1 LAISDTNATLR
12 RGESRA
18 RRRGLAILGFLL
30 TVATTFLGLLAVT
43 FFIGRVV
50 PIDPALA
57 IVGDRAPAHVVERVR
72 LELGLHLPLYQQFW
86 IYLKQAL
93 SGDFGTS
100 VLTTNPVLT
109 DIKRVFPATIEL
121 ATVGTIIGA
130 VLGVPLGVLAAV
142 KRGSIIDQ
150 IVRVIG
156 LVGYSVPIF
165 WLGLLALLLFYAKL
179 NWVAYPGRVDIVY
192 EYSFTPVTGFFIL
205 DAAMQRQWDV
215 LWDLFRH
222 IILPGSL
229 LGYFSLAYISRMT
242 RSFMLNELSQE
253 YIVAARAKG
262 LSEARIIWFHALRNA
277 AVPLV
282 TVIALSYAG
291 LLEGSVLTETIFA
304 WPGLGLYITN
314 SLQNADMNAVLG
326 GTVVIGS
333 VFVGINLLSDL
344 LYRTLDP
351 RTRSR

>member
-1 LAISDTNATLR
+1 MALQETKT
-12 RGESRA
+12 EA
-18 RRRGLAILGFLL
+18 RRSGAGASAFAMSLLRFLL
-30 TVATTFLGLLAVT
+30 TVVTTYLGLLAVT

-72 LELGLHLPLYQQFW
+72 EELGLNLPLYQQFF
-86 IYLKQAL
+86 IYIRQAL

-100 VLTTNPVLT
+100 VLTTNPVMT
-109 DIKRVFPATIEL
+109 DILRVFPATIEL
-121 ATVGTIIGA
+121 ATVGTLIGA
-130 VLGVPLGVLAAV
+130 FFGVPLGVLAAV
-142 KRGSIIDQ
+142 KRGSIADQ

-156 LVGYSVPIF
+156 LIGYSVPIF
-165 WLGLLALLLFYAKL
+165 WLGLLALVFFYAKL

-192 EYSFTPVTGFFIL
+192 EYSFTPATGFFLL
-205 DAAMQRQWDV
+205 DAAWQRQWDV

-222 IILPGSL
+222 IILPGAL

-277 AVPLV
+277 AVPLI

-291 LLEGSVLTETIFA
+291 LLEGSVLTETIFS

-326 GTVVIGS
+326 GTMVIGA
-333 VFVGINLLSDL
+333 VFIAINLLSDI